1 MKNFVLML
9 VFVVLGSHVVA
20 QDTTNREIV
29 KKGDV
34 YEVTIF
40 HENGTISQQGQ
51 YNSEGIVHGI
61 WTSFDLNGN
70 KTAVAQYNN
79 GEKTGTWYFY
89 QGETL
94 SEVKY
99 SNNRIAKV
107 TTWKEGETQIVSN
120 FN

>member
-9 VFVVLGSHVVA
+9 VFVVLGSHVIA

-51 YNSEGIVHGI
+51 YNSKGIVHGI

>member
-9 VFVVLGSHVVA
+9 VFVVLGTHVIA
-20 QDTTNREIV
+20 QDTANREIV

-40 HENGTISQQGQ
+40 HEDGTISQMGQ
-51 YNSEGIVHGI
+51 YNSEGIVHGV

-70 KTAVAQYNN
+70 KTAVAQYHN

-89 QGETL
+89 EGDVL
-94 SEVKY
+94 KEVKY
-99 SNNRIAKV
+99 TQNRVAQV
-107 TTWKEGETQIVSN
+107 TTWKEGETKVVSN
-120 FN
+120 

>member
-9 VFVVLGSHVVA
+9 VFVVLGSHVIA

-51 YNSEGIVHGI
+51 YNNQGIVHGV

-89 QGETL
+89 EGEVL
-94 SEVKY
+94 KEVKF
-99 SNNRIAKV
+99 SNSKIAQV
-107 TTWKEGETQIVSN
+107 ITWKEGETQIVSN
-120 FN
+120 FE